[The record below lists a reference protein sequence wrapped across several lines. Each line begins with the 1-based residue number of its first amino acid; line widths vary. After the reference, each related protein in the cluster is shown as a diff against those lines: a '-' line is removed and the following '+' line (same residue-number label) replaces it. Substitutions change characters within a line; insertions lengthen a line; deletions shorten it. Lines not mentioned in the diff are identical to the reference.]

1 MPGKCSIC
9 HHPERE
15 EIERALLSGAS
26 IREVGKRFNVSWQS
40 VGRHQRDGHI
50 TSTLIQSKQAKE
62 IAQADSLLS
71 EISNLKKRGLKL
83 LSQAEEE
90 KDIRGACA
98 ALKECRGIFEL
109 LAKMCGELQ
118 AGRTVNNTQNVFN
131 APVFLEFQNTIMT
144 ALEPYPDAR
153 IAVSAALKEI
163 SFNDER

>member
-9 HHPERE
+9 YHPERE
-15 EIERALLSGAS
+15 EIEKALLSGAS
-26 IREVGKRFNVSWQS
+26 FRETGKRFNVSWQS

-50 TSTLIQSKQAKE
+50 TSTLIQSKRATE
-62 IAQADSLLS
+62 IAQGDNLLS

-83 LSQAEEE
+83 LSQAEEV

-109 LAKMCGELQ
+109 LGKMSGELQ

-131 APVFLEFQNTIMT
+131 APVFLEFQNTIMK

-153 IAVSAALKEI
+153 IAVAQALEGVI
-163 SFNDER
+163 IE

>member
-9 HHPERE
+9 YHPQRE
-15 EIERALLSGAS
+15 EIEKALLSGAS
-26 IREVGKRFNVSWQS
+26 FRETGKRFNVSWQA

-50 TSTLIQSKQAKE
+50 TSTLIQSKRATE
-62 IAQADSLLS
+62 IAQGDNLLS

-109 LAKMCGELQ
+109 LGKMSGELQ

-131 APVFLEFQNTIMT
+131 APVFLEFQNTIMK

-153 IAVSAALKEI
+153 IAVAQALEGVI
-163 SFNDER
+163 IE

>member
-1 MPGKCSIC
+1 MPGKCTICNHPDRGSIDQ
-9 HHPERE
+9 
-15 EIERALLSGAS
+15 ALLSGAS
-26 IREVGKRFNVSWQS
+26 LREVGKRFNVSWQS
-40 VGRHQRDGHI
+40 VGRHQRDSHI
-50 TSTLIQSKQAKE
+50 TATLTQSKMAKE
-62 IAQADSLLS
+62 LAQADSLLS

-98 ALKECRGIFEL
+98 ALKEVRGIFEL
-109 LAKMCGELQ
+109 LAKMSGELQ

-144 ALEPYPDAR
+144 ALEPFPAAR

>member
-26 IREVGKRFNVSWQS
+26 IREAGKRFNVSWQA

-50 TSTLIQSKQAKE
+50 IAALTESKQAKE
-62 IAQADSLLS
+62 IACADSLLS

-98 ALKECRGIFEL
+98 ALKEVRSIFEL
-109 LAKMCGELQ
+109 LGKLSGELQ
-118 AGRTVNNTQNVFN
+118 NSGRTVNNTQNVFN
-131 APVFLEFQNTIMT
+131 APVFLEFQNTIMK

-153 IAVSAALKEI
+153 IAVSKALEGV
-163 SFNDER
+163 NVE